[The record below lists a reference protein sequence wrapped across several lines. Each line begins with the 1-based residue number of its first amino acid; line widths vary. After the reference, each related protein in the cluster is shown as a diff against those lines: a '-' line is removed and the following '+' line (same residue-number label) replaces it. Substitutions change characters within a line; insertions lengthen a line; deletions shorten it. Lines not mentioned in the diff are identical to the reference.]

1 MSSVKDTMTTQ
12 VATVSPNQTI
22 QEAASLMKQHNVG
35 AIPVVEQDV
44 LKGMLTDRDIA
55 LRTTAQG
62 RDGQTPVSEV
72 MSTELVSGNPN
83 MSLEDAS
90 QLMAQHQIRRLPIVD
105 QNNLVGIV
113 ALGDLAVNQMSNESA
128 GSALT
133 NISHQNIH

>member
-1 MSSVKDTMTTQ
+1 
-12 VATVSPNQTI
+12 
-22 QEAASLMKQHNVG
+22 
-35 AIPVVEQDV
+35 
-44 LKGMLTDRDIA
+44 
-55 LRTTAQG
+55 
-62 RDGQTPVSEV
+62 
-72 MSTELVSGNPN
+72 